1 MDRSSVRIKERV
13 AEEFY
18 NKFDASY
25 RRKDLRE
32 ASKNLWECIQHLVL
46 ALGFCENKDLA
57 DKDFMD
63 FLNEFESEITGADIS
78 TIKAIHIN
86 FLRGTM
92 DAKIFEIYKRKFEVL
107 RNKLKKIIGDYLSS
121 GGEMDS
127 EVDIGGTS
135 SDENPEN
142 ILF

>member
-57 DKDFMD
+57 DIICKNMQE
-63 FLNEFESEITGADIS
+63 LIR
-78 TIKAIHIN
+78 IHEDVAEE
-86 FLRGTM
+86 T
-92 DAKIFEIYKRKFEVL
+92 K
-107 RNKLKKIIGDYLSS
+107 
-121 GGEMDS
+121 
-127 EVDIGGTS
+127 
-135 SDENPEN
+135 
-142 ILF
+142 